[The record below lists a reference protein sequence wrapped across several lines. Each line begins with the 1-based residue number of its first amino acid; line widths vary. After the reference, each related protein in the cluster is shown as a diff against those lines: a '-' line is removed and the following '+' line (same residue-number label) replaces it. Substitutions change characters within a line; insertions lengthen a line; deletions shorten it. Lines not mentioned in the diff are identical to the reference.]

1 MAILSNINGKFAVES
16 TGAIQFNGSN
26 GTAGY
31 ILKSNGNASPT
42 WVAASTVIGGP
53 YLPLSGGILTGATST
68 SSGISF
74 TVGGTLTLQGAGAN
88 NTTFDTSAQQLIIKN
103 SAYSSASGLALRS
116 SNNTWC
122 MQLYASGNGTDY
134 GFLASEWGSWNMR
147 KNNTGG
153 LYLND
158 NTTYFVQPESTS
170 NMNATIFAG
179 NVTVNGNIIGATGNT
194 TEVGTYSTGAI
205 KRIRMCQGGEIH
217 FGDTTTGSAL
227 GITEGAWD
235 NFGDQDRI
243 GLYCRNELKVY
254 GNSNVLRLTIPTNG
268 TSTFAGTV
276 TANGVLLT
284 GNTGTVTSVATGSGL
299 TGGTIT
305 TSGTLSLDRPNSA
318 LGAVLATYG
327 TTGSGARIRCTA
339 PFNTNSGKMFSIEI
353 TIYSSYVQHNYVVSA
368 YMYSTTNQWYDTKA
382 IYTTTASATP
392 DIYVGRD
399 ANGKAY
405 ISIANGSYTGVLVH
419 NMTQGYVTSVADT
432 YDPWTITLDNGNE
445 NSASVTT
452 TQIWTS
458 RNHTP
463 GDYLPL
469 AGGTM
474 TGAINMNSNTI
485 TNGGDIYSNS
495 WFRNNNSS
503 QGFYNQATGN
513 HFYSDGAYWN
523 VGYSGTTGIRLRNG
537 HAGTIMGYLYG
548 ETSGQFGLLDKDGNW
563 TLRTDGASVTELRCN
578 DVTGFQM
585 AASGDVTLAGNV
597 GIGGAA
603 DANYRLLVS
612 ETTYTSGHSVANFIN
627 GYSGSRVTYDTV
639 LICQTDV
646 PCLSIIERYDG
657 NQANEQK
664 LTLAVGDH
672 KAVIRTAGTSSGMYF
687 NVAAAVTAPG
697 YQSTSGINALHI
709 ANNGNI
715 TLNSS
720 STVFNIDADS
730 VLAINN
736 AGTNAVGIYAAS
748 GDTIYLGGN
757 NTWQM
762 YFTTNNYCYSRSWIN
777 IGAAA
782 GIYSSTNGAHWYPNA
797 NSTYGG
803 WAAQGVRNG
812 YYGITFYGMGG
823 TGDAAQHL
831 MGDAAGNIGIWS
843 SSNSSGWPFYYNR
856 SHNCVGI
863 GSSTTSSS
871 YVLQANGSAHI
882 TGGLY
887 TAGNVQAG
895 ISGTG
900 DIYIGGLSSNYF
912 RFHTNNSDT
921 YFDMNCGNLYW
932 RQGASTRYYFYT
944 TTANM
949 TINGS
954 LTQNSDERV
963 KENIVEISDCID
975 KVKAIRGVYYN
986 RTDFNTEVKKVGV
999 IAQEVE
1005 KVLPEVILEAPD
1017 TGFKSV
1023 AYAELTSILVNA
1035 IKEQQ
1040 VIIDDL
1046 KTRIENLE
1054 K

>member
-1 MAILSNINGKFAVES
+1 MAILSNINGKFAVDS
-16 TGAIQFNGSN
+16 TGAIQFSGAAGTSGYVLKSTGS
-26 GTAGY
+26 GTA
-31 ILKSNGNASPT
+31 PT
-42 WVAASTVIGGP
+42 WVAPSTVIGGP
-53 YLPLSGGILTGATST
+53 YVPIAGNVTITGAIATDT
-68 SSGISF
+68 GIAL
-74 TVGGTLTLQGAGAN
+74 TVGGTLTLQGAGSN
-88 NTTFDTSAQQLIIKN
+88 TTTFDTSGQQLIIKN
-103 SAYSSASGLALRS
+103 SAYSTASGLALRS

-158 NTTYFVQPESTS
+158 NTTYFVQPEGTS
-170 NMNATIFAG
+170 NFN
-179 NVTVNGNIIGATGNT
+179 GATFATAITLPGT
-194 TEVGTYSTGAI
+194 TAQYVRGDGSLATYSPG
-205 KRIRMCQGGEIH
+205 
-217 FGDTTTGSAL
+217 
-227 GITEGAWD
+227 
-235 NFGDQDRI
+235 
-243 GLYCRNELKVY
+243 
-254 GNSNVLRLTIPTNG
+254 
-268 TSTFAGTV
+268 
-276 TANGVLLT
+276 
-284 GNTGTVTSVATGSGL
+284 TGTVTSVATGSGL

-327 TTGSGARIRCTA
+327 TTGGAGAGRIRCTA

-432 YDPWTITLDNGNE
+432 YDPWTITIDAGNE

-474 TGAINMNSNTI
+474 TGSINMNSNTI

-495 WFRNNNSS
+495 WLRNNNSG
-503 QGFYNQATGN
+503 QGLYNQATGQ
-513 HFYSDGAYWN
+513 HWYSDGAYWN
-523 VGYSGTTGIRLRNG
+523 TGYNGTQGIRLRNG
-537 HAGTIMGYLYG
+537 HNGAIMGYLYS
-548 ETSGQFGLLDKDGNW
+548 ETSGNFGLLDKDGNW
-563 TLRTDGASVTELRCN
+563 TVRTDGASITELRCN
-578 DVTGFQM
+578 NVIGFQM

-627 GYSGSRVTYDTV
+627 GYSGSRVSYDTV

-664 LTLAVGDH
+664 LTLAVGDN
-672 KAVIRTAGTSSGMYF
+672 KCVIRTAGTSGGMYF

-736 AGTNAVGIYAAS
+736 AGTDAVGIYAAS

-803 WAAQGVRNG
+803 WTAQGVRNG
-812 YYGITFYGMGG
+812 YYGIAFYGMGG

-856 SHNCVGI
+856 STNCVGI

-900 DIYIGGLSSNYF
+900 DYYLGGLSGNYF

-963 KENIVEISDCID
+963 KENVVEISDCID

-1046 KTRIENLE
+1046 KSRIETLE